1 MKGQG
6 ISMDNKYFPLTEEQE
21 LFRQTVQ
28 KIAEE
33 KIAPLAQEIDESDEF
48 CWDVVQVL
56 RENELL
62 GLGCPE
68 EYGGGGADL
77 LTCCLAV
84 EEVAKASAP
93 LAPRISASALIGEA
107 LYMGGTE
114 EQKDKYLYKIS
125 SGEMIPAFALTEPES
140 GSDAFSLATR
150 AEKDDDEWVINGQKC
165 FSTNADIA
173 DFTLV
178 MARTSGEK
186 GPLGLSGF
194 IVDKGTPGFVIG
206 RLERKMAGHGI
217 HTCEIILD
225 GCRVPGGALLG
236 EEGMAFAN
244 LEGLNKSRTLV
255 GAVGVGLAQ
264 GALDV
269 ACRYAKE
276 RHQFGR
282 PIVKF
287 QAIQMMLADMATTTE
302 AARQLVYKACIMS
315 DMGHP
320 DSMMLSS
327 MSKYYATDVAMKVTT
342 DAVQV
347 LGGYGYMKDHP
358 VERMMREAKLLQIYE
373 GTNQIQRFLV
383 ARGLQQKY

>member
-1 MKGQG
+1 
-6 ISMDNKYFPLTEEQE
+6 MDNKYFPLTEEQE

-28 KIAEE
+28 KIVED
-33 KIAPLAQEIDESDEF
+33 KIAPLAPEIDENDEF
-48 CWDVVQVL
+48 CWKAIDVL
-56 RENELL
+56 REQELL

-84 EEVAKASAP
+84 EEIAKSSAP
-93 LAPRISASALIGEA
+93 LAPRISASGLIGEA
-107 LYMGGTE
+107 LYLGGTE
-114 EQKDKYLYKIS
+114 EQKEKYLHKIS
-125 SGEMIPAFALTEPES
+125 QGEMIPAFALTEPES
-140 GSDAFSLATR
+140 GSDAFSLRTSAV
-150 AEKDDDEWVINGQKC
+150 KDEEGWVINGQKC
-165 FSTNADIA
+165 FTTNADIA

-186 GPLGLSGF
+186 GPMGISGF
-194 IVDKGTPGFVIG
+194 IVDKGTPGFSIG
-206 RLERKMAGHGI
+206 RIERKMAGHGI
-217 HTCEIILD
+217 HTCEVNLD
-225 GCRVPGGALLG
+225 ECRVPHGALIG

-264 GALDV
+264 GAVDV

-276 RHQFGR
+276 RQQFGR
-282 PIVKF
+282 PIIKF
-287 QAIQMMLADMATTTE
+287 QAIQLMLADMATTTE
-302 AARQLVYKACIMS
+302 AARQLVYKACILS
-315 DMGHP
+315 DLGHA

-327 MSKYYATDVAMKVTT
+327 MSKYYATDVAMQVTT

>member
-1 MKGQG
+1 MG
-6 ISMDNKYFPLTEEQE
+6 MDNKYFPLTEEQE

-28 KIAEE
+28 KIVED
-33 KIAPLAQEIDESDEF
+33 KIAPLAPEIDENDEF
-48 CWDVVQVL
+48 CWKAIDVL
-56 RENELL
+56 REQELL

-84 EEVAKASAP
+84 EEIAKASAP

-107 LYMGGTE
+107 LYQGGTE

-125 SGEMIPAFALTEPES
+125 QGEMIPAFALTEPEA
-140 GSDAFSLATR
+140 GSDAFSLKTNAVED
-150 AEKDDDEWVINGQKC
+150 EKGWVINGQKC
-165 FSTNADIA
+165 FTTNADIA

-178 MARTSGEK
+178 IARTSGEK
-186 GPLGLSGF
+186 GLMGLSGF
-194 IVDKGTPGFVIG
+194 MVDKETPGFTIG
-206 RLERKMAGHGI
+206 RIERKMAGHGI
-217 HTCEIILD
+217 HTCEISFD
-225 GCRVPGGALLG
+225 DCRVPPAALLG

-264 GALDV
+264 GAVDV

-276 RHQFGR
+276 RQQFGR
-282 PIVKF
+282 PIIKF
-287 QAIQMMLADMATTTE
+287 QAIQIMLADMATITE
-302 AARQLVYKACIMS
+302 AARQLVYKACILS
-315 DMGHP
+315 DMAHA
-320 DSMMLSS
+320 DAMMLSS
-327 MSKYYATDVAMKVTT
+327 MSKYYATDVAMQVTT

-358 VERMMREAKLLQIYE
+358 VERMMREAKLLQIFE

-383 ARGLQQKY
+383 ARGLQSKY